1 MRALPLALLGF
12 AVVVGTA
19 ALIRHG
25 MRRDAAHTAGLRR
38 QLLAQRRPP
47 CTATVDFHDMGEL
60 PPVVQRYFR
69 TVLREGQP
77 IVSGAHIQHRGS
89 FRMTLESGRWLPFLS
104 DQVVTMQPPGFDWHA
119 RISLGPGI
127 ELQVHDTYIA
137 GLGILDAKLF
147 GRFSLAHQQDSD
159 ALAEGELMRFLAEAV
174 WYPTAL
180 LPSQGVQWQAVDAD
194 SALAI
199 LADGHA
205 RVALYFMFDD
215 DGLVSRVRAQSRGRS
230 VGGRIVP
237 TPWQGR
243 FDEYRVFNGMLLP
256 SAGEVAWILDEDEK
270 TYWRGRVTSIEH
282 EV

>member
-1 MRALPLALLGF
+1 MRALPLAVLGF
-12 AVVVGTA
+12 AVVAGTA

-38 QLLAQRRPP
+38 QLFAQRRAP
-47 CTATVDFHDMGEL
+47 CTATVDFRDLGEL

-69 TVLREGQP
+69 KVLREGQP
-77 IVSGAHIQHRGS
+77 IVNGAHIRHRGS
-89 FRMTLESGRWLPFLS
+89 FRMTLGSGRWLPFLS
-104 DQVVTMQPPGFDWHA
+104 DQVVTTQPPGFDWHA
-119 RISLGPGI
+119 RISLAPGI
-127 ELQVHDTYIA
+127 ELQVHDTYLA

-147 GRFSLAHQQDSD
+147 GRFALAHQQDAN

-180 LPSQGVQWQAVDAD
+180 LPSQGVQWQALDAD

-205 RVALYFMFDD
+205 HVALYFTFDD
-215 DGLVSRVRAQSRGRS
+215 DGLISRVRAQSRGRS
-230 VGGRIVP
+230 VSGRIVP

-243 FDEYRVFNGMLLP
+243 FHEYRIFNGMLLP

-270 TYWRGRVTSIEH
+270 TYWRGHITSIEH